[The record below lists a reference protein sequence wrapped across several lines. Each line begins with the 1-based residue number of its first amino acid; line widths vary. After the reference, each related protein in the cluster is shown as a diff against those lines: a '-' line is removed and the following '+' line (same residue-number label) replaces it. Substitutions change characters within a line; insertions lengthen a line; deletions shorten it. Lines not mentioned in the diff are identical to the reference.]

1 MLDERGH
8 NDDQTSSA
16 EKELQSKAFEQIVQ
30 LLLDAGYF
38 RARISNLSEFD
49 KVRRRS
55 YAHIICARVAFG
67 CAHHGASGRLCR
79 VADQGSA
86 PPNPPGSRTRTFLSR
101 RWAACAGASHR
112 AA

>member
-49 KVRRRS
+49 KVRRRV
-55 YAHIICARVAFG
+55 YAHIVRARVVCG
-67 CAHHGASGRLCR
+67 CAHRGASGRLALQAR
-79 VADQGSA
+79 
-86 PPNPPGSRTRTFLSR
+86 
-101 RWAACAGASHR
+101 ACC
-112 AA
+112 

>member
-38 RARISNLSEFD
+38 RARISNLS
-49 KVRRRS
+49 
-55 YAHIICARVAFG
+55 
-67 CAHHGASGRLCR
+67 
-79 VADQGSA
+79 
-86 PPNPPGSRTRTFLSR
+86 
-101 RWAACAGASHR
+101 
-112 AA
+112 